1 MTLRCPVTSNRA
13 LSPGPRF
20 SSRIAAVL
28 GGELKSYRR
37 FPVFVVALLAATS
50 LFPGQAKNST
60 YSRVVSIDHLIVHE
74 GSRCAAFAS
83 FISSDEFFEGLEA
96 TESASGRTFHRRG
109 EEVTVF
115 PDSLSVEIKSSL
127 SDCSTVPPIASVASV
142 TTAFM
147 SGLTFKTWW
156 KTGFKQ
162 RPVDVI
168 SFKSV
173 PPQSSALS
181 ESEPVSQ
188 VWTFTIKIASKG
200 VPLTDH
206 LVVEIYS
213 KDGAFLGRM
222 AAHL

>member
-1 MTLRCPVTSNRA
+1 MIGHYSPV
-13 LSPGPRF
+13 PRIR
-20 SSRIAAVL
+20 SRIVGSL
-28 GGELKSYRR
+28 GGEVNSCRP
-37 FPVFVVALLAATS
+37 FPLFVAALFVTTS
-50 LFPGQAKNST
+50 LSTGQAKNST
-60 YSRVVSIDHLIVHE
+60 YSRVVSIDHMIVHD

-83 FISSDEFFEGLEA
+83 FISSDEFFEGLKA
-96 TESASGRTFHRRG
+96 TETASGRTFHRRG

-115 PDSLSVEIKSSL
+115 PDSLSVEIESTL
-127 SDCSTVPPIASVASV
+127 WDCSTVPPIPSTASV

-147 SGLTFKTWW
+147 SGLKFKTWW
-156 KTGFKQ
+156 KTGFKG

-168 SFKSV
+168 SFRSL
-173 PPQSSALS
+173 PPQSSVLS
-181 ESEPVSQ
+181 EFESVSP

>member
-1 MTLRCPVTSNRA
+1 VKSDRMFPLFVATLLVATC
-13 LSPGPRF
+13 LSTR
-20 SSRIAAVL
+20 
-28 GGELKSYRR
+28 
-37 FPVFVVALLAATS
+37 
-50 LFPGQAKNST
+50 QAKNST
-60 YSRVVSIDHLIVHE
+60 YSRVVSIDHMIIHD

-83 FISSDEFFEGLEA
+83 FLSSDEFFEGLEA
-96 TESASGRTFHRRG
+96 TETASGRMFHRRG

-127 SDCSTVPPIASVASV
+127 SDCSIVPPIPSVESV

-147 SGLTFKTWW
+147 SGLKFKTWW
-156 KTGFKQ
+156 KTGFKE

-168 SFKSV
+168 SFKSL
-173 PPQSSALS
+173 PPQSSVLS
-181 ESEPVSQ
+181 ESEAVSP

-200 VPLTDH
+200 IPLTDH